1 MPQPPEPV
9 GSFFPVPLPGKGE
22 PRPLLGPVLAA
33 PPVHAESC
41 LLASAPAHD
50 PVHPPASRT
59 SGEAPYTAS
68 SGTLMGGFA
77 PHTPGAWSAPPA
89 ARAWHLPHLPW
100 THLRVRAVTAR
111 LPV

>member
-22 PRPLLGPVLAA
+22 PLPLLGPVLAA

-59 SGEAPYTAS
+59 RASPLVLEA
-68 SGTLMGGFA
+68 GGWTLMGGFA
-77 PHTPGAWSAPPA
+77 PHTPGAWSAPPPPKPGTCLSSPG
-89 ARAWHLPHLPW
+89 H
-100 THLRVRAVTAR
+100 TSV
-111 LPV
+111 